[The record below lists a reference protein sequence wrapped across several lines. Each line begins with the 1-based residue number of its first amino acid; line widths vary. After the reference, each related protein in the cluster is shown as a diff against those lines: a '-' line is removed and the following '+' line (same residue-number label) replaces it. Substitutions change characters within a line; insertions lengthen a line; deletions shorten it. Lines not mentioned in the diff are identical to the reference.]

1 VTQNSTREQAAKRV
15 TAIGIILGLFLTAGK
30 FVAGVIGNSSAMIA
44 DAVHSLSDF
53 VTDFVVIFG
62 VIFGARP
69 RDASHRYGHG
79 KMETLTAGIIAL
91 VLFAVAVGIFINGAG
106 TIIRTLGGEEE
117 LAPPGLIAF
126 FAAIATIV
134 VKEWLYHIT
143 LRTAKSIKSEVL
155 HANAWHHRSDAL
167 SSIGTGLGIGGAIL
181 LGGEWAILDP
191 LAAVIVSFFIFWV
204 AWKIAARSANE
215 LLEGSLPKKEEEELR
230 ALVRSIEGCT
240 GAHEL
245 KARMVGN
252 ALVVD
257 MHLYVD
263 GELSVRDGHDVAT
276 RVEKALKKKYGRDT
290 ITTVHVEPKRQSE
303 K

>member
-1 VTQNSTREQAAKRV
+1 VPQQRTREQSAKRV
-15 TAIGIILGLFLTAGK
+15 TVTGIIIGLFLTAGK
-30 FVAGVIGNSSAMIA
+30 FVVAFAGNSSAMFA

-53 VTDFVVIFG
+53 ATDFVVIVG
-62 VIFGARP
+62 VMLGARP
-69 RDASHRYGHG
+69 RDATHRYGHG
-79 KMETLTAGIIAL
+79 KVETLSAGIIGL
-91 VLFAVAVGIFINGAG
+91 VLFAVAIGIFINGAD

-126 FAAIATIV
+126 FAAVATLVI
-134 VKEWLYHIT
+134 KEWLYHYT
-143 LRTAKSIKSEVL
+143 MRVGNSIKSEVIR
-155 HANAWHHRSDAL
+155 ANAWHHRSDAL
-167 SSIGTGLGIGGAIL
+167 SSIGTGVGIGGAIL

-204 AWKIAARSANE
+204 AWKIAARSVNE
-215 LLEGSLPKKEEEELR
+215 LLEGSLPKNEEDELR
-230 ALVRSIEGCT
+230 ALVRKVEGCS
-240 GAHEL
+240 GAHEI

-263 GELSVRDGHDVAT
+263 GELSVRDGHTVAT
-276 RVEKALKKKYGRDT
+276 RVEKALKKKYGRNT
-290 ITTVHVEPKRQSE
+290 ITTVHVEPRKQGE